1 MQATIWLRRLQAAA
15 AGGMLGLALAF
26 PQETPWPPVRESC
39 RLWAG
44 SVMPALFPYLALSQW
59 LCASVHAPALTVPL
73 AMLGGSPPARGSLR
87 WADFPLRAPSAWPPC
102 A

>member
-26 PQETPWPPVRESC
+26 PQETMAAVRESC

-73 AMLGGSPPARGSLR
+73 AMLAARPPARGSLR